1 MEFVRVTWMKSRKL
15 TESVVVY
22 NSVRHPGKVY
32 TFSRKKDNEFRC
44 CRCRELKKQRVIT
57 VVDDVVVG
65 RKDPEDDHH
74 PDCLPVGAESVTAC
88 SIDRDMRNEVKL
100 NL

>member
-1 MEFVRVTWMKSRKL
+1 MKSRKL

-74 PDCLPVGAESVTAC
+74 PASYCSVYTSARF
-88 SIDRDMRNEVKL
+88 SEYPR
-100 NL
+100 